1 MKYVTKSTNTE
12 FYALLAR
19 RQGTPKG
26 VMLSRILKSGK
37 PGKPQF
43 YQFCGGEKTA
53 QEVIERMQNNNP
65 GDTWVEA

>member
-12 FYALLAR
+12 FKAILAR
-19 RQGTPKG
+19 RSNIEG

-43 YQFCGGEKTA
+43 YQFYGGEKTA

-65 GDTWVEA
+65 GNTWVEA

>member
-12 FYALLAR
+12 FKAIMTR
-19 RQGTPKG
+19 RSNPEG
-26 VMLSRILKSGK
+26 VMLSRMLKSGK

-43 YQFCGGEKTA
+43 YQFYGGEKTA

-65 GDTWVEA
+65 GNIWVEA

>member
-12 FYALLAR
+12 FKAIMAR
-19 RQGTPKG
+19 RSNPKG
-26 VMLSRILKSGK
+26 VMLSRLLKSGK

-43 YQFCGGEKTA
+43 YQFYGGEKTA

-65 GDTWVEA
+65 GDIWVEA

>member
-1 MKYVTKSTNTE
+1 MKYITKSTNTE

-43 YQFCGGEKTA
+43 NRFYGNESTA
-53 QEVIERMQNNNP
+53 EEVIARLEENNP
-65 GDTWVEA
+65 GDHWIEA

>member
-12 FYALLAR
+12 FQAILAR
-19 RQGTPKG
+19 RSNIKG
-26 VMLSRILKSGK
+26 VMLCRILKSGK

-43 YQFCGGEKTA
+43 YRFYGGEKTA